1 MQAHVDGGIMLA
13 MQMGF
18 NARNA
23 VTACDMAAGGLSAP
37 VAVLDGAFGY
47 FRLFEGDYDLAPC
60 LALLGKTW
68 RITELAHKPFPSGR
82 ATHGVLDGLLTLMR
96 RQGFGADDV
105 DHVVCRVPTLTQNLV
120 GRPVKDQ
127 MEVNY
132 ARLSAPYVL
141 ASALLSGGLSIGD
154 FRPEALLEEARRAL
168 GGRITV
174 EADGNPDKNAL
185 TPVSVTVTLKDGVR
199 HAITIDV
206 VYGNPAKPLTRD
218 AHLEKF
224 RRNRASAAPP
234 VSREAGERLIEL
246 VDHLEDV
253 ANVSQLVDL
262 LGRCERP
269 R

>member
-47 FRLFEGDYDLAPC
+47 FRLFEGDYDPAPC
-60 LALLGKTW
+60 LALLGRTW

-174 EADGNPDKNAL
+174 EADDNPDKNAL

-199 HAITIDV
+199 HANPEAEVTGSPSSSDNGASRNDGHSDV
-206 VYGNPAKPLTRD
+206 G
-218 AHLEKF
+218 
-224 RRNRASAAPP
+224 
-234 VSREAGERLIEL
+234 GER
-246 VDHLEDV
+246 
-253 ANVSQLVDL
+253 AY
-262 LGRCERP
+262 LGP
-269 R
+269 SGK